1 METYLGLLRSDAVI
15 SPILLSLKIGAL
27 SLLLH
32 LVVGTFIGYL
42 LSLPRLPFRSLLDMA
57 VTLPLIFPPIATGF
71 FLLLLFGRD
80 GWIGSWLGESFGIEL
95 IFSFWGVLLASFI
108 AGLPLIVKP
117 VQSAIESSAV
127 NIREASY
134 TLGKSEWETVIRVIL
149 PTIKKSL
156 IAGLILAFGRSLGEV
171 GITLMLGGN
180 IIGRT
185 DTISLAIYNA
195 VFDGEFQVAV
205 LMSVIL
211 GGVSFGIFFV
221 LKRLSAI

>member
-1 METYLGLLRSDAVI
+1 M
-15 SPILLSLKIGAL
+15 
-27 SLLLH
+27 
-32 LVVGTFIGYL
+32 
-42 LSLPRLPFRSLLDMA
+42 
-57 VTLPLIFPPIATGF
+57 
-71 FLLLLFGRD
+71 
-80 GWIGSWLGESFGIEL
+80 
-95 IFSFWGVLLASFI
+95 
-108 AGLPLIVKP
+108 PLIVKP